1 MDTNK
6 IKKGLGRGL
15 SSLIGE
21 TKTEININKLSIS
34 ELVSNKFQPRK
45 FFDEDNLQDLTN
57 SIKERGIIQPIIV
70 RKSSDNNSKYEIIAG
85 ERRWLAAQKAGLHE
99 VPVVIADVDDLKS
112 LEFAIIENVQR
123 NDLNAIEEARGYQRL
138 IEEFSYDQEKVAE
151 FIGKSRSHIANSL
164 RLLALPETVLKLIE
178 IKKLGNKW
186 VLKIIGPYKID
197 QGGAG
202 KDYLNK
208 LKKMSSNYPIKFFEP
223 IFNTSLLNKE
233 YAKASI
239 FLYPSIAEKGET
251 FGLAPLEAMAFG
263 TVPIVSNLECFKDF
277 IKQNKNGL
285 IFNHSYKPEVALAN
299 KIKILQDSKVLL
311 KKLSV
316 EAFKVNKSHS
326 VEKIANLF
334 LDDFKKI
341 ISNNNKNL

>member
-164 RLLALPETVLKLIE
+164 RLLALPEAVLKLIE
-178 IKKLGNKW
+178 IKKLTPGHA
-186 VLKIIGPYKID
+186 KILVG
-197 QGGAG
+197 
-202 KDYLNK
+202 LEN
-208 LKKMSSNYPIKFFEP
+208 
-223 IFNTSLLNKE
+223 
-233 YAKASI
+233 
-239 FLYPSIAEKGET
+239 AE
-251 FGLAPLEAMAFG
+251 F
-263 TVPIVSNLECFKDF
+263 V
-277 IKQNKNGL
+277 
-285 IFNHSYKPEVALAN
+285 AN
-299 KIKILQDSKVLL
+299 KIIEKN
-311 KKLSV
+311 LSV
-316 EAFKVNKSHS
+316 RQAENFVKIFKIKKQSLKGVRDVNLQSLENS
-326 VEKIANLF
+326 VREKIGLNVLIKNKKNNSGSLVF
-334 LDDFKKI
+334 EYKDLDQLNKI
-341 ISNNNKNL
+341 IEIIKSNY